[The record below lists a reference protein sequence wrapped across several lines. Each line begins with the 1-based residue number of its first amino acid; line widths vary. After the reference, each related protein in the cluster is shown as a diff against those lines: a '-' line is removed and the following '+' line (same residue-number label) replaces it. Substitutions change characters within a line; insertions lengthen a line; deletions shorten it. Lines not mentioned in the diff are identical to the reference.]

1 MTISLTTARFSYSG
15 NGVTTA
21 FSFPNLFFAD
31 ADLAVFL
38 VDAGNVVTNPV
49 LNTDY
54 TVSGAGSLSGGT
66 VTFLAAPAT
75 GVTVVI
81 ARSTAATQGLDLD
94 NVTALPMTSLEAALD
109 RAMLVIK
116 EVSDKLAR
124 AVRSPISAIYS
135 FDWTFPTPVANKVL
149 GVNAAGTGLEMR
161 GPQAWTSG
169 AGAPGAG
176 TGVVGDYYLDTST
189 GDVYLKTGVSTW
201 ALQLNMRGPQG
212 VPGSMTGPGSSVVG
226 NLPTFAS
233 TSGTLLQDSGVSLAA
248 LIGYAAIVAGSGGGT
263 STLTVGSACYI
274 VVTGS
279 TTHTIVLPVVST
291 LTLGTTYRIVNLST
305 GTVTVQSSGANT
317 IATVAQYGV
326 ADLTSNAITG
336 TSAAVW
342 QALFVGGTVT
352 TGFGSLVYHNT
363 ATHNRI
369 RFNSANAVTAGTNA
383 QGQGALTET
392 VNMITTAANNPSGVT
407 LPSPS
412 STSTTST
419 WVTVINKGANPVKV
433 YPASG
438 HQIDALGAN
447 TAITLP
453 VGGVLTFYSLG
464 TTQWYSSNTGSLLTD
479 ANGNVSIGGALQAG
493 LSGQVEAFQVLGAS
507 GPTATIAPKR
517 YTADTFGANIRGY
530 KSRGAAVGTN
540 TVITTGDDLL
550 QITGI
555 GYDGSAYSQ
564 AAQIILS
571 TEGTISS
578 GIIPGVINFKTAD
591 AAGAMTSRLRIDSSG
606 NILSIG
612 AGGLGY
618 GTGAGGAVTQI
629 TSRSTGVTIN
639 KASAD
644 ITLFTAAG
652 STTATTF
659 TVTNSLV
666 AATDTIVAVQKS
678 GTNLYNIIVT
688 AVGAGSFNV
697 TFYTT
702 GGTASDTPVFH
713 FNVIKGANS

>member
-1 MTISLTTARFSYSG
+1 MTISSTGPRFSYTG

-21 FSFPNLFFAD
+21 FSFPRQFFAD
-31 ADLAVFL
+31 ADLDVYL
-38 VDAGNVVTNPV
+38 VDQSTGVATLQV
-49 LNTDY
+49 LATHY
-54 TVSGAGSLSGGT
+54 TVSGAGSPSGGT
-66 VTFLAAPAT
+66 VTMLTAPPAGKT
-75 GVTVVI
+75 LLIMRDTPL
-81 ARSTAATQGLDLD
+81 TQGLDLD

-109 RAMLVIK
+109 RAMMVVD
-116 EVSDKLAR
+116 ELAAKVGR
-124 AVRSPISAIYS
+124 AIMYPLTGLAA
-135 FDWTFPTPVANKVL
+135 FDFTFPAPVANLVL
-149 GVNAAGTGLEMR
+149 GVNATGNGLTLR
-161 GPQAWTSG
+161 SPQVWSTG
-169 AGAPGAG
+169 AGVPAGAAG
-176 TGVVGDYYLDTST
+176 SVGDFYLDTTT
-189 GDVYLKTGVSTW
+189 GDVYQKTGVSTW
-201 ALQLNMRGPQG
+201 LLQTNMRGPQG
-212 VPGSMTGPGSSVVG
+212 VPGSMTGPGGSVAG

-233 TSGTLLQDSGVSLAA
+233 TSGTLLQDSGVSMAA
-248 LIGYAAIVAGSGGGT
+248 LLGYRGIVSSAST
-263 STLTVGSACYI
+263 VTLTATDPRSIG
-274 VVTGS
+274 VTGS
-279 TTHTIVLPVVST
+279 SNQTIVLPVVST
-291 LTLGTTYRIVNLST
+291 LTLGTEFYFVNAST
-305 GTVTVQSSGANT
+305 GTLTIQSSGLNT
-317 IATVAQYGV
+317 VLSIPQFCAAKV
-326 ADLTSNAITG
+326 TSNAITG
-336 TSAAVW
+336 TGAAVW
-342 QALFVGGTVT
+342 HAVYEGSTVS
-352 TGFGSLVYHNT
+352 TGFGSLVFHNS

-419 WVTVINKGANPVKV
+419 WVTVINRGANPVNV

-447 TAITLP
+447 NPILLP
-453 VGGVLTFYSLG
+453 VGGVLTFFSIG
-464 TTQWYSSNTGSLLTD
+464 TTQWCSSNTGNFLTD
-479 ANGNVSIGGALQAG
+479 ASGNVSIGGASQAG

-530 KSRGAAVGTN
+530 KSRGASVGTN
-540 TVITTGDDLL
+540 TVIVSGDDLL
-550 QITGI
+550 QITGL

-578 GIIPGVINFKTAD
+578 GVIPGVINFKTAD
-591 AAGAMTSRLRIDSSG
+591 AAGAMTSRLRIDSGG
-606 NILSIG
+606 NVLSIG

-618 GTGAGGAVTQI
+618 GPGAGGAVTQI
-629 TSRSTGVTIN
+629 TSRATGVTLN
-639 KASAD
+639 KASGD

-713 FNVIKGANS
+713 FNVMKGSNT